1 MDTSTHSKIP
11 RKSYTREFKLRVV
24 EHYREAREGNTKTR
38 ISDTARHFN
47 LDDSNVRRWLKSEIK
62 LKHSPKGAKSHG
74 SGWKSFFPELEKQ
87 IHEEF
92 TEIRKQGL
100 EAKSCWFKSRAAEI
114 SKGSNFKCSK
124 GWFNNFKKRFHLSHR
139 ASASRAHKTPL
150 KKWGP

>member
-74 SGWKSFFPELEKQ
+74 SGRKSFFPELEKQ

-92 TEIRKQGL
+92 TEIRVWKPSLAGL
-100 EAKSCWFKSRAAEI
+100 NLVQPKSQKAATLNVAKDGLTISRNGFI
-114 SKGSNFKCSK
+114 CHIV
-124 GWFNNFKKRFHLSHR
+124 HLLLEL
-139 ASASRAHKTPL
+139 L
-150 KKWGP
+150 KHL

>member
-74 SGWKSFFPELEKQ
+74 SGRKSFFPELEKQ

-92 TEIRKQGL
+92 TEIRNQGL
-100 EAKSCWFKSRAAEI
+100 EAQKAATLNVAKDGLTISR
-114 SKGSNFKCSK
+114 
-124 GWFNNFKKRFHLSHR
+124 NNFICHIVHLLLELIKH
-139 ASASRAHKTPL
+139 L
-150 KKWGP
+150 

>member
-74 SGWKSFFPELEKQ
+74 SGRKSFFPELEKQ

-100 EAKSCWFKSRAAEI
+100 EAQKAATLNVAKDGLTISRNGFI
-114 SKGSNFKCSK
+114 CHIV
-124 GWFNNFKKRFHLSHR
+124 HLLLELIKH
-139 ASASRAHKTPL
+139 L
-150 KKWGP
+150 

>member
-62 LKHSPKGAKSHG
+62 LKHSPKGAKSRS
-74 SGWKSFFPELEKQ
+74 SGRKSFFPELEKQ

-150 KKWGP
+150 KK

>member
-1 MDTSTHSKIP
+1 M
-11 RKSYTREFKLRVV
+11 V

-74 SGWKSFFPELEKQ
+74 SGRKSFFPELEKQ

-92 TEIRKQGL
+92 TEIRNQGL
-100 EAKSCWFKSRAAEI
+100 EAQKAATLNVAKDGLTISRNGFI
-114 SKGSNFKCSK
+114 CHIV
-124 GWFNNFKKRFHLSHR
+124 HLLLELIKH
-139 ASASRAHKTPL
+139 L
-150 KKWGP
+150 

>member
-74 SGWKSFFPELEKQ
+74 SGQKSFFPELEKQ

-92 TEIRKQGL
+92 TEIRNQGL
-100 EAKSCWFKSRAAEI
+100 EAQKAATLNVAKDGLTISRNGFI
-114 SKGSNFKCSK
+114 CHIV
-124 GWFNNFKKRFHLSHR
+124 HLLLELIKH
-139 ASASRAHKTPL
+139 L
-150 KKWGP
+150 

>member
-62 LKHSPKGAKSHG
+62 LKHSPKGAKSQG
-74 SGWKSFFPELEKQ
+74 SGRKSFFPELEKQ

-150 KKWGP
+150 KK

>member
-74 SGWKSFFPELEKQ
+74 SGWKSFFPVLEKQ

>member
-1 MDTSTHSKIP
+1 MDSSTHSKIP

-24 EHYREAREGNTKTR
+24 QHYREACEGNTKSR
-38 ISDTARHFN
+38 ISDTARHFK

-62 LKHSPKGAKSHG
+62 LQDSPKGAKSHG
-74 SGWKSFFPELEKQ
+74 SGRKSFFSEMEKQ

-114 SKGSNFKCSK
+114 SKDSDFKCSK

-139 ASASRAHKTPL
+139 TSAHKTPL
-150 KKWGP
+150 KN

>member
-74 SGWKSFFPELEKQ
+74 SGQKSFFPELEKQ

-150 KKWGP
+150 KK

>member
-62 LKHSPKGAKSHG
+62 LKHSPK
-74 SGWKSFFPELEKQ
+74 LEKQ

-150 KKWGP
+150 KK

>member
-74 SGWKSFFPELEKQ
+74 SGRKSFFPELEKQ

-124 GWFNNFKKRFHLSHR
+124 GWFNNFKKRFHLSHL

-150 KKWGP
+150 KK

>member
-62 LKHSPKGAKSHG
+62 LKHSPKGAKSQS
-74 SGWKSFFPELEKQ
+74 SGRKSFFPELEKQ

-124 GWFNNFKKRFHLSHR
+124 GWFNNFKKRFHLSHP

-150 KKWGP
+150 KK